1 MGLERE
7 FVQTST
13 QTITVAALST
23 VSSYG
28 APSFSTSPSTFTA
41 CIEPGARMVLNAQGV
56 EEVST
61 ATVIAMTSSGTVG
74 VQDKLTLHD
83 GRVVKM
89 ISVDVLN
96 DEQGQHHLEIAI

>member
-13 QTITVAALST
+13 QTVTIAPLST

-28 APSFSTSPSTFTA
+28 APSFGSGVAYPSY
-41 CIEPGARMVLNAQGV
+41 IEPGSRMVLNSRGV
-56 EEVST
+56 EEIST
-61 ATVIAMTSSGTVG
+61 ATVFLMSSSAAVGT
-74 VQDKLTLHD
+74 QDKLTLHD

-96 DEQGQHHLEIAI
+96 DEQGQHHLEIAV